1 MEEDPDA
8 GINLNVV
15 NWIFMYL
22 NALLTPDSTI
32 EGFVIEE
39 LCRTSWAL

>member
-8 GINLNVV
+8 SMNLNVV

-22 NALLTPDSTI
+22 NVLLTPDSTT
-32 EGFVIEE
+32 ECFVIEE
-39 LCRTSWAL
+39 LC